1 MGKITLLFNTLL
13 FTTLCFSQNKS
24 GLITYDIKYPNENK
38 NSNWVETRMYF
49 NDTLSISTAFS
60 TKFYKNTKEG
70 IEQDGEGL
78 RVNFKYGDEK
88 GEIIHRN
95 FKTESIVLRFP
106 KTTAFDEF
114 TVDDNWLK
122 IDWKIQ
128 EDTIS
133 IGNFKCKKAI
143 GDFRGRSYIVWF
155 TEEIP
160 LPYGPWKLYGL
171 PGLILQAEDTEKMF
185 TVRFKSIEY
194 PTSQAFEVNK
204 PIEKETK
211 TLKDYVY
218 AMDNYQD
225 FLLEKLVAQMPREMA
240 SSLTKMPS
248 KKDTKRTYK
257 VEKIFEWE
265 K

>member
-1 MGKITLLFNTLL
+1 MGRIILLFNTLIIYT
-13 FTTLCFSQNKS
+13 FCFSQNKS

-60 TKFYKNTKEG
+60 TKFYKKTKEG
-70 IEQDGEGL
+70 IEQDGEGV

-88 GEIIHRN
+88 GEIIYRN
-95 FKTESIVLRFP
+95 FKSESIVLRFP
-106 KTTAFDEF
+106 NATAFNEF
-114 TVDDNWLK
+114 TVEDTWLK

-128 EDTIS
+128 EDKMK
-133 IGNFKCKKAI
+133 IGIFNCKKAI
-143 GDFRGRSYIVWF
+143 GNFRGRTFIVWF

-185 TVRFKSIEY
+185 TVNFRSIEY
-194 PTSQAFEVNK
+194 PTSELFELKK

-211 TLKDYVY
+211 TLKEYVY
-218 AMDNYQD
+218 AMDNYED
-225 FLLEKLVAQMPREMA
+225 LLLEKLKSKLPREMA
-240 SSLTKMPS
+240 SSLTKMTS

>member
-1 MGKITLLFNTLL
+1 MKKSLILIFTILFNT
-13 FTTLCFSQNKS
+13 FCFSQNKT
-24 GLITYDIKYPNENK
+24 GLIIYDIKYPNENK
-38 NSNWVETRMYF
+38 NANTVETRMYF
-49 NDTLSISTAFS
+49 NDTISASIAFS

-95 FKTESIVLRFP
+95 FKKENITLRFP

-114 TVDDNWLK
+114 TVEDTWLK

-128 EDTIS
+128 EDTTK
-133 IGNFKCKKAI
+133 IGNFNCKKAI
-143 GDFRGRSYIVWF
+143 GEFRDRTFIVWF

-160 LPYGPWKLYGL
+160 MPYGPWKLYGL
-171 PGLILQAEDTEKMF
+171 PGLILQAEDKEKMF
-185 TVRFKSIEY
+185 SVKFKSIEY
-194 PTSQAFEVNK
+194 PTSQVFEVNK
-204 PIEKETK
+204 PIEKEAK
-211 TLKDYVY
+211 TLKDYVF

-225 FLLEKLVAQMPREMA
+225 FLLEKLRAKMPREMA

-248 KKDTKRTYK
+248 KKDTNRTYK

>member
-1 MGKITLLFNTLL
+1 MKNILILFTAIIV
-13 FTTLCFSQNKS
+13 TTLCFSQNKA
-24 GLITYDIKYPNENK
+24 GLIIYDINYPNENK
-38 NSNWVETRMYF
+38 NSNWVETRLYF
-49 NDTLSISTAFS
+49 NNVLSISTAFS
-60 TKFYKNTKEG
+60 TRFYKNTKEN
-70 IEQDGEGL
+70 IEQDGEGI
-78 RVNFKYGDEK
+78 RVNLKYGDEK
-88 GEIIHRN
+88 GEIIYRN
-95 FKTESIVLRFP
+95 FKSESIVLRFP

-128 EDTIS
+128 EDTIT

-143 GDFRGRSYIVWF
+143 GEFRGRTYDVWF

-185 TVRFKSIEY
+185 LVRFKSIEY

-225 FLLEKLVAQMPREMA
+225 FLLEKLRAKMPREMA